1 MNLII
6 KSLSLSILL
15 LFSFAAAVR
24 AQALYELPEGVESRW
39 ASPENPTG
47 QKGRAGTAA
56 GRRKGSPTIRIRA
69 RYQSWSDLTG

>member
-47 QKGRAGTAA
+47 QKGRAGTVA

-69 RYQSWSDLTG
+69 DTKVGPT